1 MTFSYNLV
9 LALFLLAPGF
19 AAFAGLFFSSRR
31 EPSLHPAPPAPT
43 SVLTLALVT
52 LAALCLHG
60 AWAFVLA
67 AQDLWSQ
74 HHWHLTVPF
83 QPNIYVALLEAG
95 EKAQAAGGA
104 QSPIAPPIGG
114 GDIAAILV
122 TLIAQS
128 LLGYRVTMGIVSHR
142 KAEALLRPFLYG
154 WAAEILPEAQEEGIV
169 NLITAFVVTRIE
181 GSDIAFGYEG
191 SVETLTLGPDK
202 EVLSIF
208 LTQVTAFYI
217 ELEAGKFKR
226 RVLPL
231 TSGIPN
237 LYLPKEEIRNVS
249 FTVLRLPADLNTT
262 SSAPSRDLAAPPAIA
277 DTPKARPKAAPAAA
291 AGPPATTARRR
302 LPKP

>member
-1 MTFSYNLV
+1 LTFSYNLV

-60 AWAFVLA
+60 AWATALA

-74 HHWHLTVPF
+74 HHWHVAVPF

-95 EKAQAAGGA
+95 EKAQAAGGT
-104 QSPIAPPIGG
+104 QSPIATPIGG

-128 LLGYRVTMGIVSHR
+128 LFGFRVTIAIVSSR
-142 KAEALLRPFLYG
+142 KAEALLRPYLYG
-154 WAAEILPEAQEEGIV
+154 WAAEILPETPEEGIV
-169 NLITAFVVTRIE
+169 NLITAFVVTRMD
-181 GSDIAFGYEG
+181 GTDIAFGYEG
-191 SVETLTLGPDK
+191 SVETLTLGADK
-202 EVLSIF
+202 EILSIF

-226 RVLPL
+226 RVLPQ

-237 LYLPKEEIRNVS
+237 LYLSKEEIRNVS
-249 FTVLRLPADLNTT
+249 FTVLRLPADLDT
-262 SSAPSRDLAAPPAIA
+262 SPSTPPNKPLAASIGTKAPPAAA
-277 DTPKARPKAAPAAA
+277 DGAPAAKD
-291 AGPPATTARRR
+291 RRSQPT
-302 LPKP
+302 L

>member
-1 MTFSYNLV
+1 LTFSYNLV

-52 LAALCLHG
+52 LAALGLHG
-60 AWAFVLA
+60 AWATVLA

-74 HHWHLTVPF
+74 HLWHVSVPF

-104 QSPIAPPIGG
+104 QSSIASRTGG
-114 GDIAAILV
+114 GDIGAILV

-128 LLGYRVTMGIVSHR
+128 FVGYRVTIAIVSSR
-142 KAEALLRPFLYG
+142 KAEALLRPYLYG
-154 WAAEILPEAQEEGIV
+154 WAAEILPEAPEAGVV
-169 NLITAFVVTRIE
+169 NLITAFVVTRME
-181 GSDIAFGYEG
+181 GTGLAFGYEG
-191 SVETLTLGPDK
+191 SVGTLTLGPDK

-226 RVLPL
+226 RVLPQ

-237 LYLPKEEIRNVS
+237 LYLSKEEIRNVS

-262 SSAPSRDLAAPPAIA
+262 SSAPSRDMAAASA
-277 DTPKARPKAAPAAA
+277 TVDTPKAPPKTTPAAA
-291 AGPPATTARRR
+291 AGPPPTTPRRR
-302 LPKP
+302 QPKP

>member
-31 EPSLHPAPPAPT
+31 APSLHPAPPTPN

-60 AWAFVLA
+60 TWAFVLA

-74 HHWHLTVPF
+74 DHGHLSVPF

-95 EKAQAAGGA
+95 EKAQTASGGQTPA
-104 QSPIAPPIGG
+104 APPIGG

-128 LLGYRVTMGIVSHR
+128 VIGYGVTMRIASSR
-142 KAEALLRPFLYG
+142 KVDALLRPYLYG
-154 WAAEILPEAQEEGIV
+154 WAAEILPEAQEEGVV
-169 NLITAFVVTRIE
+169 NLTTAFVVTQME
-181 GSDIAFGYEG
+181 GTNVAFGYEG
-191 SVETLTLGPDK
+191 SVETLTLGADK

-226 RVLPL
+226 RVLPQ

-237 LYLPKEEIRNVS
+237 LYLSKEEIRNVS

-262 SSAPSRDLAAPPAIA
+262 SSASTDAPLAAPTAA
-277 DTPKARPKAAPAAA
+277 DAAPAAT
-291 AGPPATTARRR
+291 AGPPATKIRRSR
-302 LPKP
+302 PRPKSGPNQR